1 MRNLLDSNICIT
13 IMNRV
18 APFKVESAMNLAIHS
33 GDALLIPTIVV
44 HEMWYG
50 VARSRDSKAN
60 ANKVVEFLTE
70 PFQVLEFDLEDA
82 DKSGEIR
89 PELAR
94 QGTPIGPYDVLIA
107 GKALARGI
115 TLVTANTKG
124 FSRVDGLTLADW
136 TQ

>member
-1 MRNLLDSNICIT
+1 
-13 IMNRV
+13 
-18 APFKVESAMNLAIHS
+18 MNLAIHS